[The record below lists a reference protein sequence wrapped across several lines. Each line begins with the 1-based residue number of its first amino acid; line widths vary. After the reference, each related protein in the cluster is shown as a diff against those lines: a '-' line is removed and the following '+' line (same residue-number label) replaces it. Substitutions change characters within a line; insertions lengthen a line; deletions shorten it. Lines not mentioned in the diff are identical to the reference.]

1 MYGRREQAEAH
12 SFLVGRILAAVL
24 RTDPDAPVR
33 PLRRTTV
40 GLAVGLAVAVLV
52 GGIVLAVSFLTGKG
66 GDAWRDEPGTLVVD
80 EDSGNRYLLVEG
92 RLRPVLN
99 YASARLLVEGNPPI
113 ATVNAKDLAD
123 FPKGAPVGI
132 AGAPDALP
140 SPGAGG
146 QPWTVCAGVGDGE
159 SAVAVSVGTPVGV
172 RPLDEGEAALV
183 RTGDQLYLAWNGH
196 KLRVTEDW
204 VPRALGMDPAKA
216 VAVDS
221 AWLNT
226 LPSGPDI
233 GAPPVEHGG
242 SGPEVAGA
250 PTELGQLV
258 TAPDAVGDTT
268 FVVTHGGLMP
278 VSPLVA
284 TLIGA
289 DPELSLPPTM
299 TLTPAE
305 LATQQV
311 TPAPVWQAELP
322 GRPPSALDSET
333 RMPCVRWENDKAI
346 LATTENLDG
355 SSASSDPAGV
365 TRDGRVADLVDVTP
379 GAGMIARTRPAPG
392 VPGAGVYLI
401 TEAGA
406 KFPVADAEAAE
417 ALGFSVDSAALV
429 PAELLALLPTG
440 PVLDI
445 PEPSIVQPNQAQPN

>member
-40 GLAVGLAVAVLV
+40 GLAVGIAVAVLV
-52 GGIVLAVSFLTGKG
+52 GGVVLAVSFLTGRG
-66 GDAWRDEPGTLVVD
+66 SDAWRDQPGTLVVD
-80 EDSGNRYLLVEG
+80 EDSGNRYLLIDG

-99 YASARLLVEGNPPI
+99 YSSARLLVEGNPPI
-113 ATVNAKDLAD
+113 STVGTEDLAD

-140 SPGAGG
+140 SPDAGG
-146 QPWTVCAGVGDGE
+146 QPWTVCAGAGDAE
-159 SAVAVSVGTPVGV
+159 TSVSVSVGAPTGV
-172 RPLDEGEAALV
+172 TALTEDQSALV
-183 RTGDQLYLAWNGH
+183 RTGDQLYLAWNGS
-196 KLRVTEDW
+196 KLRITEDW
-204 VPRALGMDPAKA
+204 VPRAMGMDPAKA

-233 GAPPVEHGG
+233 GSQPVQHGG
-242 SGPEVAGA
+242 SGPQVAGA
-250 PTELGQLV
+250 QTQLGQLV
-258 TAPDAVGDTT
+258 TVPEAVGNSAFVVAPD
-268 FVVTHGGLMP
+268 GLMP

-284 TLIGA
+284 ALVGA
-289 DPELSLPPTM
+289 DPELDLPPPI
-299 TLTPAE
+299 TLTPAQ
-305 LATQQV
+305 LATEPV

-322 GRPPSALDSET
+322 AQPPAALDSET
-333 RMPCVRWENDKAI
+333 QMPCVRWENDQAT
-346 LATTENLDG
+346 LATAGNLDG

-417 ALGFSVDSAALV
+417 ALGFSVDGAALV

-445 PEPSIVQPNQAQPN
+445 PEPSIVQPN